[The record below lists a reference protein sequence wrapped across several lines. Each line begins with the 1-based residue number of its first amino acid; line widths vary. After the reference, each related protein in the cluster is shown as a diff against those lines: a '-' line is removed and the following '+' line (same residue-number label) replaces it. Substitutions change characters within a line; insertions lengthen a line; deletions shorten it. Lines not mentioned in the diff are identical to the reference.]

1 MPYVVSVGIDISKS
15 KFDISVTSRSKVFNI
30 KYFSKSNH
38 HCSFNNTTKGIEKLC
53 RKLSKLNISKNS
65 KVIMESTGDYHLLV
79 AYMLQDKYNTYVIN
93 PLISHGVIKTNVR
106 KVKSDKA
113 DSLVLSRLGI
123 DNNNLE
129 IKKLNKFKISKNQIS
144 KNKLLSFTKCINK
157 HKAALKLSI
166 KNLKETTGKFNI
178 TDMNDPIK
186 AMEDIVKQMEQTIDS
201 ISRIIEEKIE
211 NKVLQKSLAN
221 VKGLS
226 LKTASQVIST
236 IEDKTFKTKNSIVSF
251 AGLDIST
258 KESGTFKGRSKLTK
272 RGNEIL
278 RAQLFFGAWG
288 LMMHNDKF
296 KEYYEYQKQKG
307 RKYKEILV
315 MIARKLLK
323 MIYGAMKDNN
333 EFNINKFQ
341 FNYSK

>member
-221 VKGLS
+221 VK
-226 LKTASQVIST
+226 QNFR
-236 IEDKTFKTKNSIVSF
+236 TFP
-251 AGLDIST
+251 
-258 KESGTFKGRSKLTK
+258 
-272 RGNEIL
+272 
-278 RAQLFFGAWG
+278 
-288 LMMHNDKF
+288 
-296 KEYYEYQKQKG
+296 
-307 RKYKEILV
+307 
-315 MIARKLLK
+315 
-323 MIYGAMKDNN
+323 
-333 EFNINKFQ
+333 
-341 FNYSK
+341 